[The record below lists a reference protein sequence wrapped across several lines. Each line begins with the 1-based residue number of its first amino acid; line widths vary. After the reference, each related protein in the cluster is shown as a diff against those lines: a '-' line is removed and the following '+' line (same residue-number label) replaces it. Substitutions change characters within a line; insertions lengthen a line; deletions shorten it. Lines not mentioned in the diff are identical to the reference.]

1 MGEVARTGA
10 SVHMMSQ
17 GPRVPSVPDAKAAWG
32 GDGRRASSACFSGSW
47 KCPGLPVLGQV
58 GMQPA

>member
-32 GDGRRASSACFSGSW
+32 ADGRRASPACFSGSW
-47 KCPGLPVLGQV
+47 KSPGLPVLGQV

>member
-1 MGEVARTGA
+1 MGVVANTGT

-17 GPRVPSVPDAKAAWG
+17 GPRIPSVPEAKAAWG
-32 GDGRRASSACFSGSW
+32 GDGRRASPACSLGSQ